1 MGWVWK
7 SLSAS
12 TAGIRKRVSKG
23 CPVAPRTEGG
33 NKNVRYFW
41 TQEDDR
47 LDVILL
53 YKYIEEPKYY
63 TSTLHCMYVATLV
76 E

>member
-1 MGWVWK
+1 
-7 SLSAS
+7 
-12 TAGIRKRVSKG
+12 
-23 CPVAPRTEGG
+23 VAPRTEGG